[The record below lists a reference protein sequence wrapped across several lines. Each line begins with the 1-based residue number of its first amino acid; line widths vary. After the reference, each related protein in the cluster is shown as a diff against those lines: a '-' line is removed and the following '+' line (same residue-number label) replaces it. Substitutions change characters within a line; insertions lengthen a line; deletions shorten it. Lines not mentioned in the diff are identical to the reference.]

1 MDPSNTGTTPVRS
14 SVVPLSIMMFL
25 QFFLWGA
32 WFVTLGPF
40 MNSRGMS
47 GADIGNA
54 YTTAPIAAIIAPFF
68 LGIVA
73 DRFFASQR
81 VMGVLHVLGGAL
93 LMLAPQMAQTM
104 TGGSGEPPNAWPFL
118 GVLLAH
124 MLCYMPTLG
133 LSNTVAFHAMNN
145 PEKQFPLVRVWG
157 TIGWIVAGFAITY
170 VTKHFVG
177 DATVARPEGMS
188 DEDFTKSVR
197 TATDAARA
205 SAPYFFYVAGA
216 SGVLLG
222 LFSFF
227 LPHTPAPMK
236 GKPTDIGAIFGR
248 DALALLKDRNFAVFA
263 FCSLLICI
271 PLSAYYAWAGNY
283 ARAVGYEDFAVRMTY
298 GQMSE
303 IVFMLA
309 VPFCFAR
316 LGVKWMLAV
325 GMLAWV
331 IRYVLFAGAWGETGP
346 QENLKWFVLAGIILH
361 GICYDF
367 FFVTGQIYVE
377 KRASPQIR
385 GQAQGFLVLIT
396 QGIGMLIGN
405 QLIGRLKDGYTT
417 DAGVTDWRKFWFIPA
432 AFALAVL
439 VLFVLTFSGKKEPQ
453 QTAPTV

>member
-1 MDPSNTGTTPVRS
+1 
-14 SVVPLSIMMFL
+14 MMFL

-47 GADIGNA
+47 GTDIGNA

-68 LGIVA
+68 LGMVA

-81 VMGVLHVLGGAL
+81 VMAVLHILGGVL
-93 LMLAPQMAQTM
+93 LMLAPTVAGDMS
-104 TGGSGEPPNAWPFL
+104 GSASANAWPFL
-118 GVLLAH
+118 AVLLAH

-133 LSNTVAFHAMNN
+133 LSNTVAFNAMNN

-157 TIGWIVAGFAITY
+157 TIGWIVAGFVVAF
-170 VTKHFVG
+170 VTKELVA
-177 DATVARPEGMS
+177 DKATPAETQTARN
-188 DEDFTKSVR
+188 
-197 TATDAARA
+197 AA
-205 SAPYFFYVAGA
+205 PFFFYVAGA
-216 SGVLLG
+216 SGIVLG

-263 FCSLLICI
+263 LCSLLICI
-271 PLSAYYAWAGNY
+271 PLSAYYALAGVY
-283 ARAVGYEDFAVRMTY
+283 TGAVGFDDVPVKMSF

-303 IVFMLA
+303 ILFML
-309 VPFCFAR
+309 VMPLCFAR

-405 QLIGRLKDGYTT
+405 QLIGRLKDHYTT
-417 DAGVTDWRKFWFIPA
+417 KNAAGQDVTDWRTFWIIPA

-453 QTAPTV
+453 QAAPTRTT

>member
-1 MDPSNTGTTPVRS
+1 
-14 SVVPLSIMMFL
+14 MMFL

-47 GADIGNA
+47 GTDIGNA

-68 LGIVA
+68 LGMVA

-93 LMLAPQMAQTM
+93 LMLAPQMARTM
-104 TGGSGEPPNAWPFL
+104 TGESGEPPNAWPFL
-118 GVLLAH
+118 AVLLAH

-157 TIGWIVAGFAITY
+157 TIGWIVAGFVVAY
-170 VTKHFVG
+170 VTKSLVAQQPTEA
-177 DATVARPEGMS
+177 ATQTARN
-188 DEDFTKSVR
+188 
-197 TATDAARA
+197 A
-205 SAPYFFYVAGA
+205 APYFFYVAGA

-248 DALALLKDRNFAVFA
+248 DALALLKDRNFAVFSL
-263 FCSLLICI
+263 CSLLICI
-271 PLSAYYAWAGNY
+271 PLSAYYALAGVY
-283 ARAVGYEDFAVRMTY
+283 TGAVGYMDVPVKMSF

-303 IVFMLA
+303 IFFML
-309 VPFCFAR
+309 VMPLCFAR
-316 LGVKWMLAV
+316 LGVKWMLAI

-331 IRYVLFAGAWGETGP
+331 IRYGLFAGAWGATGP
-346 QENLKWFVLAGIILH
+346 EESLKWFVLAGIILH

-405 QLIGRLKDGYTT
+405 QLIGRLKDHYTT
-417 DAGVTDWRKFWFIPA
+417 TNDQGQDITDWHTFWFIPA

-439 VLFVLTFSGKKEPQ
+439 VLFVLTFSGKKDAQ
-453 QTAPTV
+453 AAPPSQS

>member
-1 MDPSNTGTTPVRS
+1 
-14 SVVPLSIMMFL
+14 MMFL

-47 GADIGNA
+47 GTDIGNA

-68 LGIVA
+68 LGMVA

-81 VMGVLHVLGGAL
+81 VMGVLHILGGAL
-93 LMLAPQMAQTM
+93 LMLAPTVAGDMS
-104 TGGSGEPPNAWPFL
+104 GSANANAWPFL
-118 GVLLAH
+118 AVLLAH

-133 LSNTVAFHAMNN
+133 LSNTVAFNAMNN

-157 TIGWIVAGFAITY
+157 TIGWIVAGFVVAF
-170 VTKHFVG
+170 VTKELVA
-177 DATVARPEGMS
+177 DKATPAETQTARN
-188 DEDFTKSVR
+188 
-197 TATDAARA
+197 AA
-205 SAPYFFYVAGA
+205 PFFFYVAGA
-216 SGVLLG
+216 SGIVLG

-263 FCSLLICI
+263 LCSLLICI
-271 PLSAYYAWAGNY
+271 PLSAYYALAGVY
-283 ARAVGYEDFAVRMTY
+283 TGAVGFDDVPVKMSF

-303 IVFMLA
+303 ILFML
-309 VPFCFAR
+309 VMPLCFAR

-405 QLIGRLKDGYTT
+405 QLIGRLKDHYTT
-417 DAGVTDWRKFWFIPA
+417 KNAAGQDITDWRTFWIIPA

-439 VLFVLTFSGKKEPQ
+439 VLFVLTFSGKKETSAGPK
-453 QTAPTV
+453 A

>member
-1 MDPSNTGTTPVRS
+1 M
-14 SVVPLSIMMFL
+14 
-25 QFFLWGA
+25 
-32 WFVTLGPF
+32 
-40 MNSRGMS
+40 
-47 GADIGNA
+47 
-54 YTTAPIAAIIAPFF
+54 
-68 LGIVA
+68 VA

-81 VMGVLHVLGGAL
+81 VMAVLHILGGVL
-93 LMLAPQMAQTM
+93 LMLAPTVAGDMS
-104 TGGSGEPPNAWPFL
+104 GSASANAWPFL
-118 GVLLAH
+118 AVLLAH

-133 LSNTVAFHAMNN
+133 LSNTVAFNAMNN

-157 TIGWIVAGFAITY
+157 TIGWIVAGFVVAF
-170 VTKHFVG
+170 VTKELVA
-177 DATVARPEGMS
+177 DKATPAETQTARN
-188 DEDFTKSVR
+188 
-197 TATDAARA
+197 AA
-205 SAPYFFYVAGA
+205 PFFFYVAGA
-216 SGVLLG
+216 SGVVLG

-263 FCSLLICI
+263 LCSLLICI
-271 PLSAYYAWAGNY
+271 PLSAYYALAGVY
-283 ARAVGYEDFAVRMTY
+283 TGAVGFDDVPVKMSF

-303 IVFMLA
+303 ILFML
-309 VPFCFAR
+309 VMPLCFAR

-405 QLIGRLKDGYTT
+405 QLIGRLKDHYTT
-417 DAGVTDWRKFWFIPA
+417 KNAAGQDVTDWRTFWIIPA

-439 VLFVLTFSGKKEPQ
+439 VPCAVRSPPGRRGQGRHGVQRVHGALPGAGLQPIGVAASAE
-453 QTAPTV
+453 TAVGPYCSLPSRS